1 MTTMTSHSLANAV
14 QSLIDARLETIER
27 MLMGRVPRSDRLAIV
42 QEVESQIYESLGDR
56 DPQSISSD
64 DMLEILRQLDPPEAY
79 LANEIQVSEPAR
91 EFRAV
96 YKPNPIAGKPV
107 SGVGSE
113 ARIGGITG
121 LCSLGLI
128 LMAPIPYLVASTFNS
143 EILLL
148 FGLGGF
154 ALLGIAA
161 SIVALILSI
170 RCRRQG
176 LMPILGLVAASL
188 SLPIW
193 LLGCSFMLLSMA

>member
-27 MLMGRVPRSDRLAIV
+27 MLMGRVPRSDRLA
-42 QEVESQIYESLGDR
+42 
-56 DPQSISSD
+56 ISSD